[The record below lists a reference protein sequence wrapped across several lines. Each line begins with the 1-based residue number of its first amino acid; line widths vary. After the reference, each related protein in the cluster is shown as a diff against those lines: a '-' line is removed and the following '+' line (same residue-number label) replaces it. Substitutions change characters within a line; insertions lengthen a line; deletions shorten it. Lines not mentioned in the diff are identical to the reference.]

1 MKPSPESSDAKWA
14 QLAARARADQPPP
27 LDVSAAL
34 RAARTEAAAVTT
46 AAPRSWVDD
55 FATLFATPRRL
66 AGCGSFAAVA
76 VIAATWV
83 GFGLWTQLE
92 PWADLLWSAVEGTV

>member
-1 MKPSPESSDAKWA
+1 MIPSPDSPDTRWA

-27 LDVSAAL
+27 LDVAAAL
-34 RAARTEAAAVTT
+34 RAARTEAATPAPTE
-46 AAPRSWVDD
+46 PRSWVDD

-76 VIAATWV
+76 VIAATWA